1 MRTRP
6 NIDRLI
12 LDIHA
17 APLEPDRWQQ
27 VVETMRNALNADRA
41 FLFSVPTRRA
51 EEFWHIGS
59 EMDPAIGHEYAQEF
73 APEDVWMLEAK
84 RRRAQVGLISTGEEL
99 VDRSEFLRSRFFNE
113 FLARHDIDRFLN
125 VLLSDAPWRNAP
137 VPASLS
143 FYRGLGRTAFAD
155 HERTLLG
162 RLAPHLAL
170 ALNSLWKAR
179 GLSLQTAMLSRTL
192 DAVTAP
198 LFLINRLG
206 HVVFA
211 NHVGE
216 TELRTGERLR
226 IVDGCLA
233 PSRAVRDPRGCVDV
247 LRDLRAGRAGTAAL
261 TVGPKEI
268 GRAHV

>member
-27 VVETMRNALNADRA
+27 VVETMRNALSADRA

-99 VDRSEFLRSRFFNE
+99 VNRSEFLRSRFFNE

-125 VLLSDAPWRNAP
+125 VLLSDAPWF
-137 VPASLS
+137 LQIT
-143 FYRGLGRTAFAD
+143 LGRQNFA
-155 HERTLLG
+155 
-162 RLAPHLAL
+162 P
-170 ALNSLWKAR
+170 
-179 GLSLQTAMLSRTL
+179 
-192 DAVTAP
+192 
-198 LFLINRLG
+198 
-206 HVVFA
+206 A
-211 NHVGE
+211 N
-216 TELRTGERLR
+216 
-226 IVDGCLA
+226 A
-233 PSRAVRDPRGCVDV
+233 
-247 LRDLRAGRAGTAAL
+247 
-261 TVGPKEI
+261 
-268 GRAHV
+268 